1 MDTWSLLEKE
11 LNYYGIYL
19 IDRTKCQ
26 VKDENGQVQIKG
38 VIKTIKDINYLV
50 KKQERILSLLWGEVL
65 ELLQQQK
72 PCGAIIDD
80 KMVNLFVFSLK
91 DLSKFLQCFDGAEKS
106 EYYKTVLNA
115 LTQDVRSFSKQQ
127 IYKLP
132 DYKICIDWVSRVISR
147 LLYVSK
153 LLAFASLGKKRV
165 SQVEIKTAR
174 GISGPW
180 AHLDLPMEERVFPFG
195 QELEHRDKGKQ
206 RQRRYTKGLENYN
219 NSGEV
224 GEGHYWREVR
234 NEPFSWFNRKYDD
247 PYPHR
252 SLLNG

>member
-1 MDTWSLLEKE
+1 MNTWSLLEKE

-26 VKDENGQVQIKG
+26 IREEDGRVKIKG
-38 VIKTIKDINYLV
+38 VIRTVKDLNNIIQKQ
-50 KKQERILSLLWGEVL
+50 KKLLISLWDEVV
-65 ELLQQQK
+65 ELLQEQQSR
-72 PCGAIIDD
+72 GAIIDD
-80 KMVNLFVFSLK
+80 KMVNLFIFSLK
-91 DLSKFLQCFDGAEKS
+91 DLSKFLLCFDGVEES
-106 EYYKTVLNA
+106 YYYKVILNT
-115 LTQDVRSFSKQQ
+115 LTQDIKSFSKRQ

-132 DYKICIDWVSRVISR
+132 DYKICIDWISRTINR
-147 LLYVSK
+147 LLYISK

-165 SQVEIKTAR
+165 SQIEIKVAR
-174 GISGPW
+174 GVSGPW
-180 AHLDLPMEERVFPFG
+180 AHLDLPKRERVFPFG

-206 RQRRYTKGLENYN
+206 RQRRYRKGLENYN

-234 NEPFSWFNRKYDD
+234 NEPFSWFERKHND